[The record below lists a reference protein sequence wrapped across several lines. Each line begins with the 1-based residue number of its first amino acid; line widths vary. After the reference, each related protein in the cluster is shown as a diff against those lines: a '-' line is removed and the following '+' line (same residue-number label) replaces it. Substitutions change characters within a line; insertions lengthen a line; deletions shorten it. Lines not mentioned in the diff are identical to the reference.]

1 MFFKLLN
8 CHLIAFHLTF
18 SLRAREMLMQ
28 MKYAEKSILDSKNFR
43 SNLINNLY
51 ILKKKEC
58 PG

>member
-1 MFFKLLN
+1 
-8 CHLIAFHLTF
+8 
-18 SLRAREMLMQ
+18 MLMQ